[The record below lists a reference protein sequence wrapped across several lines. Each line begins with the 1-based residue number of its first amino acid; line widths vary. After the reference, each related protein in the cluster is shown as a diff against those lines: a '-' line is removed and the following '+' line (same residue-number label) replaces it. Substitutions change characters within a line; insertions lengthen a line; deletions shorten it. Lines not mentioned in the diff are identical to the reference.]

1 MSKQVDSGRSPV
13 REPYEVLGYLL
24 KHAHLALEGR
34 TDAALAPFGI
44 TSRDLGALRVI
55 AGGGARSQQDVAG
68 ILGVDR
74 TSMVALLD
82 ALEETGIV
90 ARRPSEQDR
99 RRNVIELTRAG
110 WSPGR
115 SRRLSP
121 SRGTLSAFS
130 GTKVRASFAT
140 RCGPSSVYQS
150 QALEAARP
158 HTGREARQRHP
169 TARVAL
175 TSGAA
180 APCEEPLQPC
190 STQEH
195 ESAPRLTI
203 SCRSTRGG
211 PPRRRRAKS
220 GDRPLRG

>member
-90 ARRPSEQDR
+90 ARRPSKQDR

-110 WSPGR
+110 RDVVTRAEQASLAVERDFVGVLGDEGASELR
-115 SRRLSP
+115 H
-121 SRGTLSAFS
+121 TLRTLV
-130 GTKVRASFAT
+130 GLPV
-140 RCGPSSVYQS
+140 
-150 QALEAARP
+150 
-158 HTGREARQRHP
+158 TGA
-169 TARVAL
+169 
-175 TSGAA
+175 
-180 APCEEPLQPC
+180 
-190 STQEH
+190 
-195 ESAPRLTI
+195 
-203 SCRSTRGG
+203 
-211 PPRRRRAKS
+211 
-220 GDRPLRG
+220 